1 MSHFLLGLEEGGT
14 LMLIGMGVV
23 LLFLCTLIFAMSIMS
38 KVVIRLNEIF
48 PEAIPEVKS
57 KSSKKSVTSID
68 DTIVAAIAA
77 AIARKRA

>member
-1 MSHFLLGLEEGGT
+1 MSEFLLHFQEGCT

-23 LLFLCTLIFAMSIMS
+23 LSFLCILICSMHIMS
-38 KVVIRLNEIF
+38 AVVGYLNKIF
-48 PEAIPEVKS
+48 PEAIPEVKTKKA
-57 KSSKKSVTSID
+57 KSSNAID

>member
-23 LLFLCTLIFAMSIMS
+23 LSFLCILIWAMHIMS
-38 KVVIRLNEIF
+38 AVVIRLNEIF
-48 PEAIPEVKS
+48 PEAVPEVKS
-57 KSSKKSVTSID
+57 KSSKKQLNAID

-77 AIARKRA
+77 AIAKKRA

>member
-38 KVVIRLNEIF
+38 KIVIRLNEIF
-48 PEAIPEVKS
+48 PEAVPEVKS
-57 KSSKKSVTSID
+57 KSSKSVNSID